1 MRKLYYRTM
10 RICAGVWAGSIMG
23 PPSAGRGQWLRWL
36 MSLSLFMLC
45 VMMYIAF
52 SNMSLPPVIQMGISD
67 WAPYRTHPLKDKG
80 WFERTCLQGTG
91 PLGLEGI
98 PDVIVDWRHS
108 KHVECRDL
116 YLTFIKLL
124 EVRQEEGSVDLPDPF
139 KVKVRSWLAND
150 NSLFQHIY
158 DQRMVFIRNKY
169 TREENV
175 FNPLRSKRPLP
186 KLEKPERQYIE
197 ELSTQ
202 TKEGCDFCRYHEYT
216 ARDSL
221 GRVEGLHSF
230 TAANTFKL
238 DRWHDLVLLKKHHPI
253 NWTQEEFLD
262 LMETLLKWFEKV
274 NQADQNYVY
283 PSAIWDL
290 LPHAG
295 ASQVHPHL
303 HSFMDKER
311 YQGFQDQWREAAM
324 RYSGDFPKRNYFSDL
339 IQLHAIMGLTVQ
351 YGSAVA
357 FANIVPKKDNE
368 MVIVSERADRDFFLL
383 WYFVLRGFLDDMQNG
398 TMCFSSG
405 AAFPSMT
412 GDTSS
417 QSLPAYVRII
427 TRGIVSD
434 NRADISSL
442 ELFTTPNANTDPF
455 HVISVMKESVRKRS
469 PSGKT

>member
-1 MRKLYYRTM
+1 MEELFRLLGSTM
-10 RICAGVWAGSIMG
+10 
-23 PPSAGRGQWLRWL
+23 
-36 MSLSLFMLC
+36 
-45 VMMYIAF
+45 
-52 SNMSLPPVIQMGISD
+52 
-67 WAPYRTHPLKDKG
+67 
-80 WFERTCLQGTG
+80 
-91 PLGLEGI
+91 
-98 PDVIVDWRHS
+98 
-108 KHVECRDL
+108 DL

-139 KVKVRSWLAND
+139 KVK
-150 NSLFQHIY
+150 
-158 DQRMVFIRNKY
+158 RMVFIRNKY

-186 KLEKPERQYIE
+186 KLEKPERHIE

-238 DRWHDLVLLKKHHPI
+238 DRWHDLVLLKKHDPI

-262 LMETLLKWFEKV
+262 LMETLLKFEKV

-455 HVISVMKESVRKRS
+455 HVISVMKESSSQITVPLLLASISSQDLVPFTIRERNFQMSWKTNHLILDLLLYGSLQVHKVALARRVVARDSLQATKPNLTFLKPFVRLAPDPCMRIGWKNTVS
-469 PSGKT
+469 PASISRWILGWSCL